1 MIGALICICLLI
13 LVSSIPLILILYMS
27 IKAIKSIPREAW
39 TKKRIRRITRQAE
52 ELQAKSVDDA
62 LKGFTEAQIRDYIIR
77 RYK

>member
-1 MIGALICICLLI
+1 
-13 LVSSIPLILILYMS
+13 MS

-39 TKKRIRRITRQAE
+39 TKKRIRRITREAE

-77 RYK
+77 KYK